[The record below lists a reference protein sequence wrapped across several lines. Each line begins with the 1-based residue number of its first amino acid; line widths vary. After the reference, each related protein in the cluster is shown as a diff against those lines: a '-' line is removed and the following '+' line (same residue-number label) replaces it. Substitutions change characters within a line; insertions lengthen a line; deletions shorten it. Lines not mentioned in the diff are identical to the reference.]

1 MGFRE
6 SLFYFLGRDIMILY
20 RLQFKLTA
28 PASYIEAF
36 ISLATRIINDHLKT
50 VITNNPCGHKNS
62 LRNEER
68 QHQSRWLEVE
78 EIRALR
84 TTQASSYIL
93 HQRARSVM
101 KSIWFQSQ
109 LLILLE
115 VYKLEIISTPIADLP
130 LVYILV
136 Y

>member
-50 VITNNPCGHKNS
+50 VITNNPCGHKNN
-62 LRNEER
+62 LRNEET

-93 HQRARSVM
+93 QQRSRSVL

-109 LLILLE
+109 LLIFLE
-115 VYKLEIISTPIADLP
+115 VYKLEIIITPIADLP